1 MNELI
6 YAISISTEEGLG
18 KTKCD
23 GATVT
28 ALTHWAVY
36 MTILQFGQPAKVT
49 WVPLSN
55 TLYIIALNSDLKKL
69 IKVCFHGQ

>member
-18 KTKCD
+18 KTKLCN

-55 TLYIIALNSDLKKL
+55 TLYIIALNSDLNE
-69 IKVCFHGQ
+69 IN